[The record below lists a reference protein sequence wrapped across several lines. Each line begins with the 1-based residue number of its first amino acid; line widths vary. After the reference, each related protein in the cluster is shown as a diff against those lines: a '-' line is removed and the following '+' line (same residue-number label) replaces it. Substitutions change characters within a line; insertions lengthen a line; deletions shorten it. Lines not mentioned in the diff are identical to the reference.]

1 MMVINHLQV
10 LGEREEKRRPVS
22 FAAVHVLGGAA
33 WTQAPYGHW
42 VSGVGYLEWSGQGRK
57 RSRLLEPRW
66 LQADAVGLGIV
77 EVWTFPGS
85 FTKVTGNLPAI
96 VPWKEFDEGNW

>member
-10 LGEREEKRRPVS
+10 VGELEEKEAERRPGS

-42 VSGVGYLEWSGQGRK
+42 VSGVGTEAQPASGAALASGGCSGAGHSGSVDFPRIVHKSHEKPSGDCALER
-57 RSRLLEPRW
+57 
-66 LQADAVGLGIV
+66 V
-77 EVWTFPGS
+77 
-85 FTKVTGNLPAI
+85 
-96 VPWKEFDEGNW
+96 

>member
-10 LGEREEKRRPVS
+10 LAEPEEKEVERRPVS

-42 VSGVGYLEWSGQGRK
+42 VSGVGYLECSAQKTEAQPASGAALASGGCSGAGHSGSVDFPRIVHK
-57 RSRLLEPRW
+57 SHEKPSGDCALER
-66 LQADAVGLGIV
+66 V
-77 EVWTFPGS
+77 
-85 FTKVTGNLPAI
+85 
-96 VPWKEFDEGNW
+96 